1 MFLYFISYNE
11 FVWSTVFSSIS
22 GLIVGAIIR
31 YAGTNTTLVHMQV
44 EPQGEP
50 TYNDKLPP
58 DTLWFKVNIGIMTQR
73 DKTIYISF
81 VYISL

>member
-1 MFLYFISYNE
+1 MT
-11 FVWSTVFSSIS
+11 TVSLTIS

-58 DTLWFKVNIGIMTQR
+58 DTLWFKVNIDIMTQR
-73 DKTIYISF
+73 DKTNYLNTYAVNKNIYLF
-81 VYISL
+81 